1 MVLWSLSLVIMLPL
15 LKLLLGIL
23 IKKHYT
29 VHRVFV
35 SLVILASLALS
46 ISLPI
51 SQKIYSI
58 DFGFI
63 QLKFMCDIYSYLFGI
78 LVNIVWFITNL
89 YSYAYIRLN
98 IARQRLGH
106 FSHYFSLSIFAV
118 FANGYAADLWTLFIF
133 YTLLIFLTAPLI
145 LSNLSKLSVQ
155 ANRLYL
161 LTHVSSSF
169 LFFLPAMLLVHYHT
183 GSVLFDSQYGLAN
196 LNNTW
201 LAAPILALFVFG
213 ISKNCILPFH
223 HWISRS
229 IIAPTPVSGLLHSVA
244 AVKSGSIAILKIVVY
259 IFGLEYTRVLTQ
271 HFWTGG
277 WVYWLCGITAIYAAY
292 RAWKTNHLKK
302 RFAYSTISQLS
313 YILLAIF
320 IATPLSLMAGVLH
333 IISHSLCKIVL
344 FYIAGIFSSV
354 YQLNDTKDIA
364 KIAPHMK
371 FWILC
376 IAFSGAS
383 IIGFP
388 WLPGSFGKDYMILAD
403 IQTQNYWP
411 ILFLVVGSIIN
422 ILYIYPVVKAG
433 FFVKP
438 TEIVPFVRKPIPL
451 SMASAVIFAIGL
463 AIAMSI
469 FINPLVAFFQQYL
482 ATTN

>member
-1 MVLWSLSLVIMLPL
+1 MMLWSLSLVIMLPL
-15 LKLLLGIL
+15 LKLLIGIF

-29 VHRVFV
+29 LHRVFV
-35 SLVILASLALS
+35 SVVILSSLALS

-63 QLKFMCDIYSYLFGI
+63 QLRFMCDIYSYLFGI
-78 LVNIVWFITNL
+78 LVNVVWFITNL
-89 YSYAYIRLN
+89 YSYAYIRMN
-98 IARQRLGH
+98 IARQRLGE
-106 FSHYFSLSIFAV
+106 FSRNFSLSIFAV

-145 LSNLSKLSVQ
+145 LTNLNKSSVR

-161 LTHVSSSF
+161 FTHVSSSF
-169 LFFLPAMLLVHYHT
+169 LFFLPAVLLVHYHT
-183 GSVLFDSQYGLAN
+183 GSVLFDSHYKLAT
-196 LNNTW
+196 LSNTW

-229 IIAPTPVSGLLHSVA
+229 VIAPTPVSGLLHSVA
-244 AVKSGSIAILKIVVY
+244 AVKSGSIAIIKIVVY

-277 WVYWLCGITAIYAAY
+277 WIYWLCGITAIYAAY

-313 YILLAIF
+313 YIMLSVF
-320 IATPLSLMAGVLH
+320 IATPLSVMGGVLH

-344 FYIAGIFSSV
+344 FYIAGIFSSL
-354 YQLNDTKDIA
+354 YQLHDTKDIA

-371 FWILC
+371 FWIAC

-403 IQTQNYWP
+403 IQTQQYWP
-411 ILFLVVGSIIN
+411 ILFLIVGSIIN

-433 FFVKP
+433 FFVKKEE
-438 TEIVPFVRKPIPL
+438 TVPFIRHPVPF
-451 SMASAVIFAIGL
+451 SMAFAILFAVGL
-463 AIAMSI
+463 AISMSI
-469 FINPLVAFFQQYL
+469 FIDPLVAFFRRYSVM
-482 ATTN
+482 